1 MIVGRLTANK
11 TILTTMVCCRPRCNS
26 PEKARV
32 HEGAVRE
39 GFEPSVRDRFDLAQN
54 LAQPAVPEAN
64 LEEEEPFCAPDL
76 HSADSGKSL

>member
-1 MIVGRLTANK
+1 
-11 TILTTMVCCRPRCNS
+11 MVCCRPRCNS

-32 HEGAVRE
+32 QEGAVRE

-76 HSADSGKSL
+76 RAQPNGNRSIEAG